1 MVFFLTTTFYYYSDF
16 LKRPQMYE
24 LFLLYILKDADEP
37 APSENIM
44 EKLEIQI
51 TSPKPPP
58 DDVDK
63 VTLKS
68 SQLDDKDVASEKE
81 SKKEGK
87 EKRGGQQDKK
97 KSPRKSTAK
106 SGGSKTH
113 SKASIKTGSDD
124 KKQDD
129 DLATVDQVCWNV
141 ELHTLN

>member
-1 MVFFLTTTFYYYSDF
+1 MS
-16 LKRPQMYE
+16 
-24 LFLLYILKDADEP
+24 KDTEEP
-37 APSENIM
+37 SPSENIM

-141 ELHTLN
+141 ELHTLKWVSKEEKKFVEFFSSTG